1 MSAPSEPYRIREQTG
16 RNKLTEVPY
25 IRQPVDFSLPVRYA
39 HGPDSARQPGV
50 PTGAIE
56 EHQLRKSQTYHGT
69 ERRYWVYVPRQYTE
83 SSPAS
88 LMVFQD
94 GALYMDPHDQIR
106 VPIVFDNLIHRGE
119 MPATIGV
126 FIDPGVFPDSDPP
139 RNRNN
144 EYDAFNYVYA
154 TFVVNEIVA
163 RVRERYSIVDNPDQ
177 WAIGGG
183 SSGGNC
189 AFTAAWMRPDKFR
202 RVLSFL
208 GSFAQVR
215 GGNPYPELIRTAP
228 AKPLRVF
235 MQAGTR
241 DLGWNRAEYN
251 WVSEN
256 LQIAAA
262 LAERGYD
269 FRFVLGDGG
278 HDINHCGAILPDA
291 LRWLW
296 RTSGR

>member
-1 MSAPSEPYRIREQTG
+1 M
-16 RNKLTEVPY
+16 
-25 IRQPVDFSLPVRYA
+25 
-39 HGPDSARQPGV
+39 

-56 EHQLRKSQTYHGT
+56 EHQLRESQTYHGT

-183 SSGGNC
+183 RAAVTVLSRRPGCGRINSGGC
-189 AFTAAWMRPDKFR
+189 
-202 RVLSFL
+202 
-208 GSFAQVR
+208 
-215 GGNPYPELIRTAP
+215 
-228 AKPLRVF
+228 
-235 MQAGTR
+235 
-241 DLGWNRAEYN
+241 
-251 WVSEN
+251 
-256 LQIAAA
+256 
-262 LAERGYD
+262 
-269 FRFVLGDGG
+269 
-278 HDINHCGAILPDA
+278 
-291 LRWLW
+291 
-296 RTSGR
+296 